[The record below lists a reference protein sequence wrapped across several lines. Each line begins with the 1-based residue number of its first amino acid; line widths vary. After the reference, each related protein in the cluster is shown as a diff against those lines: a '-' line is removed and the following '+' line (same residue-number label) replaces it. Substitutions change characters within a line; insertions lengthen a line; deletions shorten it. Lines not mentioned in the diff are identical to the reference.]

1 MTRFRDNHR
10 AARLGP
16 EDGFTMVEVLAAILI
31 LMIGVIG
38 LIGGFDSA
46 RKLSLLSERRTS
58 TSHRAQQEI
67 ERLQSTPYAELAMAS
82 VPVHSTESTNPDY
95 YVKEG
100 TPAEYQYG
108 SEATEA
114 EPLVVAGKGECTSTV
129 KTECGVIASS
139 PSGRECSKYI
149 GACEW
154 KDGQQSG
161 NVYDFVTWHT
171 DGKCGEK
178 CPTKE
183 NYKRLTVVVT
193 VKVPSGT
200 RAVAPVRVSTL
211 VAES

>member
-1 MTRFRDNHR
+1 MTRFRDSYGARRLR
-10 AARLGP
+10 A

-38 LIGGFDSA
+38 LIGAFDSS

-58 TSHRAQQEI
+58 TAHRAQLEI
-67 ERLQSTPYAELAMAS
+67 ERLQSTPYAELAMS
-82 VPVHSTESTNPDY
+82 VTPSHSAETSNPDY
-95 YVKEG
+95 YVNEG
-100 TPAEYQYG
+100 TPALYQYG
-108 SEATEA
+108 SETTEA
-114 EPLVVAGKGECTSTV
+114 EPVIVAGKGECTSTV
-129 KTECGVIASS
+129 KTECGTIASS
-139 PSGRECSKYI
+139 PSSRECSKYV

-171 DGKCGEK
+171 DSKCGEK

-193 VKVPSGT
+193 VNVPNGT
-200 RAVAPVRVSTL
+200 RAVPPLRVSTL

>member
-1 MTRFRDNHR
+1 
-10 AARLGP
+10 
-16 EDGFTMVEVLAAILI
+16 MVEVLVAILI

-58 TSHRAQQEI
+58 TAHRAQLEI
-67 ERLQSTPYAELAMAS
+67 ERLQSTPYTQLAMS
-82 VPVHSTESTNPDY
+82 GTPSHSAESSNPDY

-100 TPAEYQYG
+100 SPAEYQYG
-108 SEATEA
+108 SATTEA
-114 EPLVVAGKGECTSTV
+114 EPLIIASECTSTV
-129 KTECGVIASS
+129 TTECGAIASS
-139 PSGRECSKYI
+139 PSGRECAKYI

-154 KDGQQSG
+154 KDGQLSG
-161 NVYDFVTWHT
+161 RVYDFITWHK

-178 CPTKE
+178 CPAQE

-193 VKVPSGT
+193 VNVPSGT
-200 RAVAPVRVSTL
+200 RAVTPVRVSTL